1 MSVTGTAATPTTDYV
16 SALDLFSVGVGP
28 SSSHTV
34 GPMRAATQFARGLA
48 VHRVDGSSALD
59 DTARLEVTLYGSLA
73 ATGLG
78 HGTPDAVVAG
88 LRGLAPETC
97 DPDEVRGALTRAE
110 GAGALVVL
118 GLRPVSFASG
128 DLRLAPLTRLPQHPN
143 ALRLEA
149 FDSRGA
155 LLAGETYFSVGGGF
169 VVREGDDDRALPA
182 QEAPLGF
189 ATAAELLA
197 LCDERGESIA
207 EIAWQNECA
216 LHGRDAVETG
226 LEDRWRAMERCIDA
240 GLEATGVLPGWMK
253 VPRRAAAVAATLR
266 AAPDIADAP
275 AQWLQAF
282 ALAVNEEN
290 AGGGRVVTAPT
301 NGAAGIIPAVG
312 RYALDFAGVS
322 RPAIVRDYL
331 LTSAVVGSLYKRNA
345 SISGAEA
352 GCQGE
357 VGSASSMA
365 AAGLTAVL
373 GGTPRQVENA
383 AEIAMEHHLGLTCDP
398 VGGFVQVP
406 CIERNAIAAGT
417 AVAAARLA
425 LLGDGSH
432 FVSLDTVVE
441 TMRQTGRDM
450 ASSYKETSEA
460 GLAVN
465 VIEC

>member
-1 MSVTGTAATPTTDYV
+1 MSTTGSVATRTTDYV

-34 GPMRAATQFARGLA
+34 GPMRAARLFAEGVGRSCGLEA
-48 VHRVDGSSALD
+48 VGRV
-59 DTARLEVTLYGSLA
+59 TVTLFGSLA

-78 HGTPDAVVAG
+78 HGTPDAVIAG
-88 LRGLAPETC
+88 LQGLAPETC
-97 DPDEVRGALTRAE
+97 DPDEVRGALARAQ
-110 GAGALVVL
+110 GAGSVSLL
-118 GLRPVSFASG
+118 GAHPLAWG
-128 DLRLAPLTRLPQHPN
+128 DDDLTLAPLTRLPQHPN
-143 ALRLEA
+143 ALQLSAVDESGRV
-149 FDSRGA
+149 
-155 LLAGETYFSVGGGF
+155 LARETYFSVGGGF

-197 LCDERGESIA
+197 LCAARGESIA
-207 EIAWQNECA
+207 EIAWANECA
-216 LHGRDAVETG
+216 LHGSDAVAAG
-226 LEDRWRAMERCIDA
+226 LEQRWRAMEGCIDA
-240 GLEATGVLPGWMK
+240 GLSATGVLPGWMK
-253 VPRRAAAVAATLR
+253 VPRRAASVAAALR
-266 AAPDIADAP
+266 AEPALPDAP

-312 RYALDFAGVS
+312 RYAIEFAGVP
-322 RPAIVRDYL
+322 RARVVRDYL

-365 AAGLTAVL
+365 AAGLTAIL

-417 AVAAARLA
+417 AVAATRLA

>member
-1 MSVTGTAATPTTDYV
+1 MSSTQYV
-16 SALDLFSVGVGP
+16 SALDLFSVGIGP

-34 GPMRAATQFARGLA
+34 GPMRAARSFAREA
-48 VHRVDGSSALD
+48 VASCAPSAID
-59 DTARLEVTLYGSLA
+59 RIRVTLYGSLA

-78 HGTPDAVVAG
+78 HGTPDAVLAG
-88 LRGLAPETC
+88 LQGLEPETC
-97 DPDEVRGALTRAE
+97 DPAIVRGLVGRIEAAGSLPLAGELDVAYTR
-110 GAGALVVL
+110 
-118 GLRPVSFASG
+118 G
-128 DLRLAPLTRLPQHPN
+128 DLVLAPLTRLPQHPN
-143 ALRLEA
+143 ALSFEL
-149 FDSRGA
+149 FDAAGA
-155 LLAGETYFSVGGGF
+155 SLVRQVFFSVGGGF
-169 VVREGDDDRALPA
+169 VVREGEPDRALPE

-189 ATAAELLA
+189 DTAADLLA
-197 LCDERGESIA
+197 VCDRDGLSIA
-207 EIAWQNECA
+207 DIAWTNECA
-216 LHGRDAVETG
+216 LAGVDAVERG
-226 LEDRWRAMERCIDA
+226 LEQRWSAMESCIENGLA
-240 GLEATGVLPGWMK
+240 GEGVLPGWMK
-253 VPRRAAAVAATLR
+253 VPRRAADVAAKLR
-266 AAPDIADAP
+266 AQPEAPDTA

-312 RYALDFAGVS
+312 LYALRFLGVS
-322 RPAIVRDYL
+322 RAAILRDYL
-331 LTSAVVGSLYKRNA
+331 LTAAAVGSLYKRNA

-357 VGSASSMA
+357 VGTAASMA

-373 GGTPRQVENA
+373 GGTPHQIENA

-417 AVAAARLA
+417 AVSATRLA
-425 LLGDGSH
+425 LLGDGAH
-432 FVSLDTVVE
+432 FVSLDTVIE

-450 ASSYKETSEA
+450 SSNYKETSAA

>member
-1 MSVTGTAATPTTDYV
+1 MSSTSYV

-34 GPMRAATQFARGLA
+34 GPMRAATRFARSL
-48 VHRVDGSSALD
+48 VGSCG
-59 DTARLEVTLYGSLA
+59 LEVVARVESTLYGSLA

-78 HGTPDAVVAG
+78 HGTPDAVLAG
-88 LRGLAPETC
+88 LQGLEPESC
-97 DPDEVRGALTRAE
+97 DPDDVRGLTGRVEAS
-110 GAGALVVL
+110 GSLVL
-118 GLRPVSFASG
+118 LSEHPIAFTPG

-143 ALRLEA
+143 ALGFEA
-149 FDSRGA
+149 FDASGVS
-155 LLAGETYFSVGGGF
+155 LAHQVYFSVGGGF
-169 VVREGDDDRALPA
+169 VVREGDDDLALPA

-189 ATAAELLA
+189 ATAAELLR
-197 LCDERGESIA
+197 LCDERGTGIA
-207 EIAWQNECA
+207 EIAWVNECS
-216 LHGRDAVETG
+216 LHGVAGVSAG
-226 LEDRWRAMERCIDA
+226 LEQRWSAMEGCIDA
-240 GLEATGVLPGWMK
+240 GLQATGVLPGWMK
-253 VPRRAAAVAATLR
+253 VPRRAREVARQLR
-266 AAPDIADAP
+266 ETPDAPDLA

-312 RYALDFAGVS
+312 RYALEFLGVP
-322 RPAIVRDYL
+322 RETILRDYL
-331 LTSAVVGSLYKRNA
+331 LTAAVIGSLCKRNA

-417 AVAAARLA
+417 AVSAARLA
-425 LLGDGSH
+425 LLGDGAH
-432 FVSLDTVVE
+432 FVSLDTVIE

-450 ASSYKETSEA
+450 ATSYKETSEA

-465 VIEC
+465 IIEC